1 MNKKP
6 SVKKIWLP
14 LTLVTAFSVGVCMA
28 EDLMQPLPL
37 PANNTPVQQAPQASQ
52 ATPPNVAPLMQQL
65 TARFPTQSFAKL
77 LIVDAGEQ
85 RMYLVEQGQPV
96 GGWVI
101 STAVN
106 GVGSEKGSDKT
117 PLGLHKI
124 SEKIGDGAALGT
136 IFKSRQNTG
145 KQVEILTAPGADS
158 KDDYVTS
165 RIMWL
170 EGLEPGVNK
179 GGDVDSKERYIY
191 IHGTGEEGKLGTPAS
206 HGCIRMKNA
215 DVINL
220 FNRVDENTLVYI
232 TQSLPN

>member
-6 SVKKIWLP
+6 SVKAIWLP
-14 LTLVTAFSVGVCMA
+14 LTLATAISASFCMA

-37 PANNTPVQQAPQASQ
+37 PANSTPVQQAPQ

-65 TARFPTQSFAKL
+65 AAKFPTQSFAKL
-77 LIVDAGEQ
+77 LIVDAGAQ

-101 STAVN
+101 STAAN
-106 GVGSEKGSDKT
+106 GVGSAKGSDKT

-124 SEKIGDGAALGT
+124 AEKIGDGAALGT
-136 IFKSRQNTG
+136 IFKARQNTG

-170 EGLEPGVNK
+170 DGLEPGVNK

-215 DVINL
+215 DVIHL

-232 TQSLPN
+232 TPNLAN

>member
-1 MNKKP
+1 
-6 SVKKIWLP
+6 
-14 LTLVTAFSVGVCMA
+14 MA

-37 PANNTPVQQAPQASQ
+37 PANNTPVQPALQ
-52 ATPPNVAPLMQQL
+52 ATPPNVAPLLQQL
-65 TARFPTQSFAKL
+65 TAKFPTQSFAKL
-77 LIVDAGEQ
+77 LIVDAGAQ

-101 STAVN
+101 STATN
-106 GVGSEKGSDKT
+106 GVGSAKGSDKT
-117 PLGLHKI
+117 PLGLHRI
-124 SEKIGDGAALGT
+124 AEKIGDGAALGT

-170 EGLEPGVNK
+170 DGLEPGVNK
-179 GGDVDSKERYIY
+179 GGDVDSKERFIY

-232 TQSLPN
+232 TQNLAN

>member
-1 MNKKP
+1 
-6 SVKKIWLP
+6 
-14 LTLVTAFSVGVCMA
+14 MA

-37 PANNTPVQQAPQASQ
+37 PTDNTPVQQAPQ

-77 LIVDAGEQ
+77 LIVDAGAQ

-101 STAVN
+101 STAAN
-106 GVGSEKGSDKT
+106 GTGSEKGSDKT

-124 SEKIGDGAALGT
+124 SEKIGDGAPLGA
-136 IFKSRQNTG
+136 IFKARQNTG

-232 TQSLPN
+232 TQNLAN

>member
-14 LTLVTAFSVGVCMA
+14 LTLVTAFSLGVCMA

-37 PANNTPVQQAPQASQ
+37 PANNTPVQQAPQ

-77 LIVDAGEQ
+77 LIVDAGAQ
-85 RMYLVEQGQPV
+85 RMYLVE
-96 GGWVI
+96 GWVI
-101 STAVN
+101 STAAN
-106 GVGSEKGSDKT
+106 GTGSEKGSDKT
-117 PLGLHKI
+117 SLGLHKI
-124 SEKIGDGAALGT
+124 SEKIGDGAPLGA
-136 IFKSRQNTG
+136 IFKARQNTG

-206 HGCIRMKNA
+206 HGYIRMKNA

-232 TQSLPN
+232 TQNLAN

>member
-1 MNKKP
+1 
-6 SVKKIWLP
+6 
-14 LTLVTAFSVGVCMA
+14 MA
-28 EDLMQPLPL
+28 EDLMQQLPL
-37 PANNTPVQQAPQASQ
+37 PTNNTPVQQAPQ

-77 LIVDAGEQ
+77 LIVDAGAQ

-101 STAVN
+101 STAAN
-106 GVGSEKGSDKT
+106 GTGSEKGSDKT

-124 SEKIGDGAALGT
+124 SEKIGDGAPLGA
-136 IFKSRQNTG
+136 IFKARQNTG

-232 TQSLPN
+232 TQNLAN

>member
-1 MNKKP
+1 
-6 SVKKIWLP
+6 
-14 LTLVTAFSVGVCMA
+14 MA

-37 PANNTPVQQAPQASQ
+37 PTNNTPVQQAPQ

-77 LIVDAGEQ
+77 LIVDAGAQ

-101 STAVN
+101 STAAN
-106 GVGSEKGSDKT
+106 GTGSEKGSDKT

-124 SEKIGDGAALGT
+124 SEKIGDGAPLGA
-136 IFKSRQNTG
+136 IFKARQNTG

-232 TQSLPN
+232 TQNLAN

>member
-1 MNKKP
+1 M
-6 SVKKIWLP
+6 
-14 LTLVTAFSVGVCMA
+14 TLVTAFSLGVCMA

-37 PANNTPVQQAPQASQ
+37 PANHTPVQQAPQ

-65 TARFPTQSFAKL
+65 TAKFPTQSFAKL
-77 LIVDAGEQ
+77 LIVDAGAQ

-106 GVGSEKGSDKT
+106 GVGSAKGSDKT

-124 SEKIGDGAALGT
+124 SEKIGDGAPLGT

-145 KQVEILTAPGADS
+145 RIVDILTTPGADS

-170 EGLEPGVNK
+170 EGLEPGVNQ
-179 GGDVDSKERYIY
+179 GGDVDSKERFIY

-220 FNRVDENTLVYI
+220 FSRVDENTLVYI
-232 TQSLPN
+232 TQSLAN

>member
-1 MNKKP
+1 
-6 SVKKIWLP
+6 
-14 LTLVTAFSVGVCMA
+14 MA

-37 PANNTPVQQAPQASQ
+37 PANNTPAQQAPQANQ

-77 LIVDAGEQ
+77 LIVDAGAQ
-85 RMYLVEQGQPV
+85 RMYLVEQGQPI

-101 STAVN
+101 STATN

>member
-1 MNKKP
+1 
-6 SVKKIWLP
+6 
-14 LTLVTAFSVGVCMA
+14 
-28 EDLMQPLPL
+28 
-37 PANNTPVQQAPQASQ
+37 
-52 ATPPNVAPLMQQL
+52 
-65 TARFPTQSFAKL
+65 
-77 LIVDAGEQ
+77 
-85 RMYLVEQGQPV
+85 MYLVEQGQPV

-101 STAVN
+101 STAAN
-106 GVGSEKGSDKT
+106 GTGSEKGSDKT

-124 SEKIGDGAALGT
+124 SEKIGDGAPLGA
-136 IFKSRQNTG
+136 IFKARQNTG

-232 TQSLPN
+232 TQNLAN

>member
-1 MNKKP
+1 
-6 SVKKIWLP
+6 
-14 LTLVTAFSVGVCMA
+14 MA

-37 PANNTPVQQAPQASQ
+37 PTNNTPMQQAPQ

-77 LIVDAGEQ
+77 LIVDAGAQ

-101 STAVN
+101 STAAN
-106 GVGSEKGSDKT
+106 GTGSEKGSDKT

-124 SEKIGDGAALGT
+124 SEKIGDGAPLGA
-136 IFKSRQNTG
+136 IFKARQNTG

-232 TQSLPN
+232 TQNLAN

>member
-1 MNKKP
+1 
-6 SVKKIWLP
+6 
-14 LTLVTAFSVGVCMA
+14 
-28 EDLMQPLPL
+28 MQPLPL
-37 PANNTPVQQAPQASQ
+37 PTNNTPVQQAPQ

-77 LIVDAGEQ
+77 LIVDAGAQ

-101 STAVN
+101 STAAN
-106 GVGSEKGSDKT
+106 GTGSEKGSDKT

-124 SEKIGDGAALGT
+124 SEKIGDGAPLGA
-136 IFKSRQNTG
+136 IFKARQNTG

-232 TQSLPN
+232 TQNLAN

>member
-1 MNKKP
+1 MMNKKP
-6 SVKKIWLP
+6 SVNTIWLP
-14 LTLVTAFSVGVCMA
+14 LTLATALNAGVCMA

-37 PANNTPVQQAPQASQ
+37 PANNTPVQPALQ
-52 ATPPNVAPLMQQL
+52 ATPPNVAPLLQQL
-65 TARFPTQSFAKL
+65 TAKFPTQSFAKL
-77 LIVDAGEQ
+77 LIVDAGAQ

-101 STAVN
+101 STATN
-106 GVGSEKGSDKT
+106 GVGSAKGSDKT
-117 PLGLHKI
+117 PLGLHRI
-124 SEKIGDGAALGT
+124 AEKIGDGAALGT

-170 EGLEPGVNK
+170 DGLEPGVNK
-179 GGDVDSKERYIY
+179 GGDVDSKERFIY

-232 TQSLPN
+232 TQNLAN